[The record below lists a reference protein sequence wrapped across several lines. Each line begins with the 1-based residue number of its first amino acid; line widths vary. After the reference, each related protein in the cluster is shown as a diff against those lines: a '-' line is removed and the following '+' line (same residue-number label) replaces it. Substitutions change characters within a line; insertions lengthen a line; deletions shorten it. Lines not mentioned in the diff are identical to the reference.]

1 MCNLLTIDLS
11 EKMTRQVLFLGSL
24 RRDHVEVTNK
34 LALRKLMWL
43 QQNGTKDKII
53 LLSKFSSK
61 FVQGLADS

>member
-1 MCNLLTIDLS
+1 
-11 EKMTRQVLFLGSL
+11 MTRQVLFLGSL

-53 LLSKFSSK
+53 LLSTFSSK

>member
-53 LLSKFSSK
+53 LLSTFSSK